1 MQSHGNSDTN
11 VSIFRILRRIYWGAA
26 SRNGTIVFLIGSAAW
41 LSCLAYGYL
50 RVPAFRPIVPW
61 IAMIWLC
68 LLIVGLSVR
77 VWRFRRGDY

>member
-1 MQSHGNSDTN
+1 MNAPRTVFQ
-11 VSIFRILRRIYWGAA
+11 ILKQIYWGPAN
-26 SRNGTIVFLIGSAAW
+26 RNGTIVFLIGSAAW

-50 RVPAFRPIVPW
+50 RTSAIRSLIPW
-61 IAMIWLC
+61 ILIIWLC